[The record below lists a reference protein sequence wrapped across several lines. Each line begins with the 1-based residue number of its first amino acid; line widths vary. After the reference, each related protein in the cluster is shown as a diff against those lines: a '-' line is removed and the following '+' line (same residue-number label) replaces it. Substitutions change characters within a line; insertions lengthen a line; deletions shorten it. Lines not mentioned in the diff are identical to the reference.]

1 MGEGV
6 LEQLMEGREE
16 LLDDHD
22 DGAEEGVGAGFGA
35 PGGEDGV
42 GGFEDG
48 DVEGE
53 IGGGEGGDDLLGTLG
68 RRKRVSIFGIQGRKN
83 E

>member
-1 MGEGV
+1 M
-6 LEQLMEGREE
+6 LEELVERRKE

-35 PGGEDGV
+35 PGEEDGV
-42 GGFEDG
+42 CGFEDG

-53 IGGGEGGDDLLGTLG
+53 VCGGEGGDDLLGTLG
-68 RRKRVSIFGIQGRKN
+68 GGKRSVFLRFRV
-83 E
+83 